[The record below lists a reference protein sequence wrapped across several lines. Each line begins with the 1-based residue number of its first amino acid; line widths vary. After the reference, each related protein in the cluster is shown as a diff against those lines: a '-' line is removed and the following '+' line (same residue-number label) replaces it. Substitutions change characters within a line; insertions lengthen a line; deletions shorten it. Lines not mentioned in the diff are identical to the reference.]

1 MNLAA
6 FAIDNK
12 TATYFFVF
20 LLVVGGIA
28 SFMQL
33 GKLEDPDF
41 TVKTA
46 MIFTRYPGAS
56 PQEVEL
62 EVTDRI
68 EQAIQEMPQLDKF
81 YSLSRAGLSII
92 RVDIKQEF
100 WADRLGQVWDEMRK
114 KIRDLEPQLPPGV
127 EPPKV
132 EDTFS
137 FVYGFVLAVTGDGY
151 TYAQL
156 EAYAKDL
163 RKELSLVRGIG
174 AQNWGVSRVELWGVQ
189 PKVVY
194 VDISEAQLSA
204 LGLTAEDVFATLR
217 QQNMVVNAGAI
228 EAQTERLRI
237 ELTGTFTQPEEI
249 GELSLRS
256 SLADSVAN
264 LTGEPP
270 PQAGALRRAG
280 EIVKVKDIA
289 TVRRGYLEPPITM
302 MRFNGQPAI
311 GIQIANA
318 TGANVVETGRVLDKR
333 LAEITP
339 TLPVGIEVHQ
349 VAWQSDLVTKSI
361 NDFMINL
368 AEAVLIVLV
377 VLTVAMG
384 WRMGII
390 IGSGLVFT
398 VLGTFVFMAI
408 FGIDLHRISL
418 GALIIGL
425 GMMVD
430 NAIVVADGIA
440 VRLQQRMERTQA
452 AIESATQPA
461 GPLLGATIVASMAFY
476 PIYGNSTDTGE
487 YAGSL
492 FLVVG
497 ISLGLSWI
505 LALTITPLQCM
516 AMLPAPSSDQGE
528 AENLYGGGFYQ
539 GFRRLLSLA
548 IRRRWLFLGGM
559 VVLLVASILGFGKVD
574 QMFFPDSTRPQLM
587 IDYWAPQGTRIQQV
601 AADMRA
607 IEAKLMANP
616 RVVNVS
622 TFLGAGPPRFYIPV
636 DPELPYAAF
645 AQLVVNTHSYKDVD
659 PIFAELAPWLYEKVP
674 QAMVRLRKYSVGPSD
689 TWPFEVRISGPA
701 EADLTVLRSL
711 GEQGMAILNQ
721 SPLAKE
727 VRIDMR
733 QRVKKVVSEYNQER
747 GRWSVTS
754 RDDIGASTRRAY
766 DGLVVGL
773 YREGDDLYPIIARN
787 SEAERQK
794 AAGDLGSLQVVPT
807 LSTQTV
813 PLSQVTD
820 AIRVEWEDPIIPRW
834 NRRRAVSVQAAP
846 NGATFPALRADVLD
860 AFNAIDLPPG
870 YEMFWDG
877 EFDSQKVANEAL
889 IPGSIAA
896 VPIILLIIV
905 VLFNALRPPLIILLT
920 IPFALIGITAGLL
933 LTDIPFGFMAL
944 LGAMSLA
951 GMMIKNSIVLLDQ
964 INLELAAGK
973 GPYDA
978 VMDTAVSRL
987 RPIALAAATTVLGV
1001 VPLLQDPFWM
1011 SMGATIMAGLTFGT
1025 ILTMVVVPVMYACF
1039 YRVPSPQS

>member
-1 MNLAA
+1 MNLATL
-6 FAIDNK
+6 AINNK
-12 TATYFFVF
+12 IATYFFVF

-28 SFMQL
+28 SFLQL

-46 MIFTRYPGAS
+46 MVFTAYPGAS

-62 EVTDRI
+62 EVTNRI

-114 KIRDLEPQLPPGV
+114 KIRDLKPLLPPGAA
-127 EPPKV
+127 PPKV
-132 EDTFS
+132 ADDFS
-137 FVYGFVLAVTGDGY
+137 FVYGFVLALTGDGY

-156 EAYAKDL
+156 EEYAKSL
-163 RKELSLVRGIG
+163 KKELSLVKGLG
-174 AQNWGVSRVELWGVQ
+174 VQSWGVSRVELWGVQ

-194 VDISEAQLSA
+194 VDISEAQLAA

-217 QQNMVVNAGAI
+217 QQNMVVNAGAV

-237 ELTGTFTQPEEI
+237 ELTGTFAQPEEI
-249 GELSLRS
+249 GELSIRA
-256 SLADSVAN
+256 SLADTVAN
-264 LTGEPP
+264 VIGEPP
-270 PQAGALRRAG
+270 PQAGALRRTG
-280 EIVKVKDIA
+280 ELVKVKDIA
-289 TVRRGYLEPPITM
+289 TVRRGYLEPPLTM

-318 TGANVVETGRVLDKR
+318 AGANVVETGRVLNKR
-333 LAEITP
+333 LQELLP
-339 TLPVGIEVHQ
+339 TLPVGIEVHR
-349 VAWQSDLVTKSI
+349 VAWQSDLVTESI
-361 NDFMINL
+361 NNFMINL
-368 AEAVLIVLV
+368 AEAVAIVLV

-384 WRMGII
+384 WRMGVI
-390 IGSGLVFT
+390 IGSGLVVT
-398 VLGTFVFMAI
+398 ILGTFVFMAI
-408 FGIDLHRISL
+408 FDINLHRVSL
-418 GALIIGL
+418 GALVIAL

-461 GPLLGATIVASMAFY
+461 GPLLGATIVAVMAFY
-476 PIYGNSTDTGE
+476 PIFGNSTDTGE
-487 YAGSL
+487 YAGSM

-497 ISLGLSWI
+497 ISLGLSWV
-505 LALTITPLQCM
+505 LALTVTPLQCM
-516 AMLPAPSSDQGE
+516 AMLPAPSDQSEGE
-528 AENLYGGGFYQ
+528 DIYGGRFYQ
-539 GFRRLLSLA
+539 GFRGLLSLV
-548 IRRRWLFLGGM
+548 IRGRWPFLGGM
-559 VVLLVASILGFGKVD
+559 VVLLVASILGFGQVE
-574 QMFFPDSTRPQLM
+574 QLFFPTSTRPQLM

-601 AADMRA
+601 SSDMQA

-616 RVVNVS
+616 RVLNVN
-622 TFLGAGPPRFYIPV
+622 TFIGAGAPRFYIPV
-636 DPELPYAAF
+636 DPELPYASY
-645 AQLVVNTHSYKDVD
+645 AQIVVNTHTYQDVE
-659 PIFAELAPWLYEKVP
+659 PIAATMEPWLFEKVP
-674 QAMVRLRKYSVGPSD
+674 QAMTRVRKYSVGPSD

-711 GEQGMAILNQ
+711 GEQGMAILQQ

-727 VRIDMR
+727 ARIDMR
-733 QRVKKVVSEYNQER
+733 QRVKKVVSAYNQER
-747 GRWSVTS
+747 GRWAVTS
-754 RDDIGASTRRAY
+754 RDDIGRATRRAY

-773 YREGDDLYPIIARN
+773 YREGDDLFPIIAR
-787 SEAERQK
+787 SAEEERRR
-794 AAGDLGSLQVVPT
+794 AAADLGAVQVVPT
-807 LSTQTV
+807 LATQTV

-834 NRRRAVSVQAAP
+834 NRRRAVTIQASP
-846 NGATFPALRADVLD
+846 NGVTFPALRASVLD
-860 AFNAIDLPPG
+860 AFNALDLPPG
-870 YEMFWDG
+870 YEMLWDG

-889 IPGSIAA
+889 LPGSIVAA
-896 VPIILLIIV
+896 PIILLIIV

-933 LTDIPFGFMAL
+933 GTNIPFGFMAL

-973 GPYDA
+973 SPYQA
-978 VMDTAVSRL
+978 VVDSAVSRL
-987 RPIALAAATTVLGV
+987 RPVALAAATTVLGV
-1001 VPLLQDPFWM
+1001 IPLLQDPFWM

-1025 ILTMVVVPVMYACF
+1025 VLTMVVVPVLYACF
-1039 YRVPSPQS
+1039 YRVPARQE